1 MKYINLKSRPKRFFL
16 KKFLPVFILSTIII
30 IVALIVSSLSGPGQV
45 FRYVFQSSLLKSTNG
60 NINVLLLGNAG
71 GLHQGAHLTDTV
83 MVASY
88 NLKKDQLFLISLP
101 RDLWIDAVSGK
112 LNTVYEIGESK
123 EGGLIF
129 AKKVIGDVLGIS
141 IHYGLRMD
149 FTGFVKAIDQV
160 GGVNIGVER
169 NFDDFYYPI
178 EGRENDLCGWE
189 EEEVEFDEGEAKKL
203 NIEAGKRRVLIK
215 DGKIATDSAEE
226 SKGFEYFSCRFE
238 HIFFNQGATHMD
250 GETALKFVRSRHG
263 TDGEGSDFSRSKR
276 QQKVIEAFKN
286 KVLSLETL
294 VNTQKIAALAQ
305 TFGKSLDTDIH
316 IPEILEFYKF
326 SKKIQLSQNFILSS
340 SGKDSLLINPPVKD
354 YGGSYVLIPREGDFK
369 MIKDYVKKI
378 IKGEIENEASTSA
391 RSGN

>member
-1 MKYINLKSRPKRFFL
+1 
-16 KKFLPVFILSTIII
+16 
-30 IVALIVSSLSGPGQV
+30 
-45 FRYVFQSSLLKSTNG
+45 
-60 NINVLLLGNAG
+60 
-71 GLHQGAHLTDTV
+71 
-83 MVASY
+83 
-88 NLKKDQLFLISLP
+88 
-101 RDLWIDAVSGK
+101 
-112 LNTVYEIGESK
+112 
-123 EGGLIF
+123 
-129 AKKVIGDVLGIS
+129 
-141 IHYGLRMD
+141 
-149 FTGFVKAIDQV
+149 
-160 GGVNIGVER
+160 
-169 NFDDFYYPI
+169 
-178 EGRENDLCGWE
+178 
-189 EEEVEFDEGEAKKL
+189 
-203 NIEAGKRRVLIK
+203 
-215 DGKIATDSAEE
+215 
-226 SKGFEYFSCRFE
+226 
-238 HIFFNQGATHMD
+238 MD